1 MNQYEVLLDMEQ
13 VFADMQSHL
22 LPPSSRSPLLTRL
35 PPLAALRDLF
45 RVLSATTSSII
56 LILLPPLF
64 SQSVNH
70 TLTLPSL
77 FSIRLL
83 LDFSLQQL
91 HFSLETLQTPA
102 NSVSPL
108 STFKK
113 KKKTENKKTIVISAS
128 KAL

>member
-1 MNQYEVLLDMEQ
+1 MEQ
-13 VFADMQSHL
+13 VFADMRFHL
-22 LPPSSRSPLLTRL
+22 LPPSSRSPLLTRH

-56 LILLPPLF
+56 LLLLPPLF

-77 FSIRLL
+77 FSIP
-83 LDFSLQQL
+83 LQQR
-91 HFSLETLQTPA
+91 HFSFETLETPA
-102 NSVSPL
+102 NTVSPL

-113 KKKTENKKTIVISAS
+113 KTTENKKPLSSLHRRRLKAAATILGAIVIFHR
-128 KAL
+128 